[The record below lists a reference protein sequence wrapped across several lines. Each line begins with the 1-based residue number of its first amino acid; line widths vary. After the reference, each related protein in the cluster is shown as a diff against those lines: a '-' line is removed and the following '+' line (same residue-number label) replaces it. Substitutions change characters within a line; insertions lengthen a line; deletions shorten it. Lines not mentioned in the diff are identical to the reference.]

1 MSTDF
6 ASRLIRLRGD
16 KNLTQQELGDAVGI
30 SHSQISR
37 YEAGQAMPRKTVLR
51 KLAEALGVPVEEFQ
65 KTDEESSLISV
76 GLITPDGE
84 VDRFDVAKESIDRL
98 REIAESEGIS
108 MDLAFTSLLEWYMS
122 NQDGENISFEETIAK
137 MREQLRDSWGNDI

>member
-137 MREQLRDSWGNDI
+137 MREQLRDSWGKDI

>member
-65 KTDEESSLISV
+65 KTDEENSLISV

-137 MREQLRDSWGNDI
+137 MREQLRDSWGKNI

>member
-51 KLAEALGVPVEEFQ
+51 KLAEALGVSVEEFQ
-65 KTDEESSLISV
+65 KTDEENSLISV
-76 GLITPDGE
+76 GLITPEGE

-122 NQDGENISFEETIAK
+122 NQDGENISFEEAIAK
-137 MREQLRDSWGNDI
+137 MRKQLRDSWGKDI

>member
-51 KLAEALGVPVEEFQ
+51 KLADALGVTVEEFH
-65 KTDEESSLISV
+65 KTAKEPPLISV
-76 GLITPDGE
+76 GLITPEGE

-98 REIAESEGIS
+98 REIAESEGIT
-108 MDLAFTSLLEWYMS
+108 MDLAFTSLLEWYIS
-122 NQDGENISFEETIAK
+122 HQDGENISFEETIAK
-137 MREQLRDSWGNDI
+137 MREQLRDSWGEDI

>member
-51 KLAEALGVPVEEFQ
+51 KLAVALGVPVEEFS
-65 KTDEESSLISV
+65 KTDEEDSLISV
-76 GLITPDGE
+76 GIITPDGE

-98 REIAESEGIS
+98 REIAQSEGIS
-108 MDLAFTSLLEWYMS
+108 MDLAFTSLLQWYMS
-122 NQDGENISFEETIAK
+122 NQKGENISFEETIAK
-137 MREQLRDSWGNDI
+137 MRKQLKDSWGKDI

>member
-51 KLAEALGVPVEEFQ
+51 KLAVVLGVPVEEFQ
-65 KTDEESSLISV
+65 KTDDDSLISV
-76 GLITPDGE
+76 GLITPEGE

-122 NQDGENISFEETIAK
+122 NQDGEKISFEETITK
-137 MREQLRDSWGNDI
+137 MRKQLKKSWGKDI

>member
-65 KTDEESSLISV
+65 KTDEENSLISV
-76 GLITPDGE
+76 GLITPEGE

-137 MREQLRDSWGNDI
+137 MREQLRDSWGKDI